1 MPENKTTGRKSIRY
15 SFKYT
20 NTTKRINKMKNNLK
34 KSLVSLISAMGIC
47 VTAAA
52 GFGSAACAK
61 QATEAV
67 NTAIVRGG
75 TAVCT
80 VLAVNQDDLDDQ
92 VHLEMMRALVNL
104 NQRDKAM
111 LEPGF
116 ICEQLGIQGRAD
128 LITTDMQL
136 LVEQSSRAPRAGKI
150 QQRDEGTWMPGDRCL
165 RGRG

>member
-67 NTAIVRGG
+67 NSFVTK
-75 TAVCT
+75 
-80 VLAVNQDDLDDQ
+80 
-92 VHLEMMRALVNL
+92 E
-104 NQRDKAM
+104 
-111 LEPGF
+111 
-116 ICEQLGIQGRAD
+116 
-128 LITTDMQL
+128 
-136 LVEQSSRAPRAGKI
+136 
-150 QQRDEGTWMPGDRCL
+150 
-165 RGRG
+165 

>member
-34 KSLVSLISAMGIC
+34 KSLVSLIAAMGIC

-80 VLAVNQDDLDDQ
+80 VLAVNQDDLDNQDDLTEEIGDML
-92 VHLEMMRALVNL
+92 LESDSEEPSSGGTVSYNRRSVSLSGWVNEYRL
-104 NQRDKAM
+104 MK
-111 LEPGF
+111 E
-116 ICEQLGIQGRAD
+116 
-128 LITTDMQL
+128 
-136 LVEQSSRAPRAGKI
+136 SGKE
-150 QQRDEGTWMPGDRCL
+150 DGNE
-165 RGRG
+165 